1 MFLATFETLA
11 KQKIQQ
17 VVSDLPG
24 QMEVFGGQNSK
35 ETVASSVSP
44 KFRQL
49 PGERLLLISGW
60 VVEVVE

>member
-1 MFLATFETLA
+1 MFLATSETLA

-24 QMEVFGGQNSK
+24 QMEVFGGQKSK
-35 ETVASSVSP
+35 ETVASSAP

-49 PGERLLLISGW
+49 PGERLLLISG
-60 VVEVVE
+60 